1 MLTHLKKKLLTVL
14 AGFLVLTACAPNF
27 GEPEEIVQETENES
41 KEKAIIPEYN
51 ISDSYYKA
59 ILSQKE
65 GEPSYKPG
73 EARGLVAEQLNTRL
87 DIDEFETG
95 LMRVAQ
101 ETFSTDTYLFQEGQ
115 YLKGDVVKSWL
126 ARKKLGEKLKN
137 AQAEAKAK
145 DKNTTGADEKY
156 VEVGLNP
163 ALPEGSNLET
173 LYSENPIY
181 LAHILEHNYL
191 IRKDD
196 TVELG
201 GVVIGLAMNSVYYY
215 KQQQGYARE
224 KKISREELLAK
235 GKEMAEVVIN
245 RVRSTKGLEKVPVLI
260 AIYEQEKKSSVVP
273 GNFVAKSVVKG
284 NSNNLGNWEAIDE
297 DYFLFPSDEATNN
310 YRDDAQ
316 MFNRFKL
323 EIEDFFPNYTGV
335 IGKAFYKNG
344 ELNYLD
350 IEIPMQFY
358 GKGEVIAF
366 TQFVTG
372 KVMDYFPNYITL
384 EVNVMSNSG
393 QEALIVKEP
402 DKEEPIVHVYR

>member
-1 MLTHLKKKLLTVL
+1 VLTHLKKKLLTVL
-14 AGFLVLTACAPNF
+14 AGFLVLTACAPNL

-73 EARGLVAEQLNTRL
+73 EARGLVADQLNTRL

-115 YLKGDVVKSWL
+115 YLKGDVVKKWL
-126 ARKKLGEKLKN
+126 ARKKAGENLTN

-145 DKNTTGADEKY
+145 DKNTTGADEQY

-163 ALPEGSNLET
+163 VLPEGSDLET
-173 LYSENPIY
+173 LHSENPIY

-201 GVVIGLAMNSVYYY
+201 GVVIGLAMNSVYYF
-215 KQQQGYARE
+215 KQQQGFARE
-224 KKISREELLAK
+224 KQISREELLAR
-235 GKEMAEVVIN
+235 GKEMAQIVID
-245 RVRSTKGLEKVPVLI
+245 RVRSTKGLERVPILI
-260 AIYEQEKKSSVVP
+260 AIYEQEEKSSIVP
-273 GNFVAKSVVKG
+273 GNFVAKSVVKE
-284 NSNNLGNWEAIDE
+284 NSNSLGNWENVDE
-297 DYFLFPSDEATNN
+297 DYYLFPSDEAKNN
-310 YRDDAQ
+310 YRDDVQ
-316 MFNRFKL
+316 MFNRFKS

-335 IGKAFYKNG
+335 IGKAFYRNG
-344 ELNYLD
+344 ELNHLD

-384 EVNVMSNSG
+384 EVNVMSNTG